1 MPDRDVLGAE
11 IDLTIVSG
19 RNLVAKDG
27 GGLFSKSKSS
37 DPYVRVIF
45 VGQEYGKTEVVKKDL
60 NPTWN
65 HTMKMVLE
73 GRRFRPDADIILS
86 IW

>member
-1 MPDRDVLGAE
+1 MADRDVLGAE

-19 RNLVAKDG
+19 KDLVAKDG
-27 GGLFSKSKSS
+27 GGLFTKSKSS
-37 DPYVRVIF
+37 DPYVKVMF
-45 VGQEYGKTEVVKKDL
+45 VGHEYGKTEVVKKNL

-65 HTMKMVLE
+65 HSMKMVLE
-73 GRRFRPDADIILS
+73 GRRFRTDADIVLS